1 MERSNKI
8 LKIDYKQFGYLMISF
23 QKVFGYT
30 LEENNLSFNG
40 VIEEANT
47 NDFLDEIQ
55 IFLASLKYRFGDAS
69 GESSRRDIIQAIHYT
84 PEIDSFITVALKG
97 AVSVWTNR
105 LKLQSCTFLKEQ
117 SDGWLNGCC
126 FMPNIKRIA
135 ITAERTL
142 TLWDYRNNK
151 QSKTSQMV
159 FHSLYS
165 CRVLTVFKFIHSKRH
180 CLQFKD

>member
-1 MERSNKI
+1 
-8 LKIDYKQFGYLMISF
+8 MISF